1 MMEWTTE
8 EIAKLT
14 HEAVKSLRENAAKRG
29 KQDIVARCDADLV
42 RRNPP
47 RARPVR
53 PGASAETRAGHYVSE
68 FHFVCPGELGV
79 TRNQDG
85 TIWSGTWVVA
95 VANAKDGEK
104 YGSLVALH
112 ATRTDPSYLQGTI
125 KAWLKK
131 PRERKYAEGQE
142 VRTKFGIDFLFE
154 PSSNPLPW
162 QGDATGEKGYAWA
175 PIPAKTQQLTGRRV
189 RTTFNHSHSMVPGGF
204 DVTS

>member
-1 MMEWTTE
+1 MPTSFA
-8 EIAKLT
+8 EIPLAPGQCD
-14 HEAVKSLRENAAKRG
+14 REPPPKRG
-29 KQDIVARCDADLV
+29 PDTMS
-42 RRNPP
+42 
-47 RARPVR
+47 
-53 PGASAETRAGHYVSE
+53 ASFTSYAPANW
-68 FHFVCPGELGV
+68 GV

-175 PIPAKTQQLTGRRV
+175 PIPAQK
-189 RTTFNHSHSMVPGGF
+189 HSS
-204 DVTS
+204 